1 MKFSDI
7 DLLSSRPTNFI
18 FGRTSKKK
26 NCGTIFTIIIIVLSS
41 IAAYFLIIKYISEN
55 KYSISYTNY
64 KNDQENIPSL
74 KNPGCWKKNVEF
86 KYHLEK
92 YNYSSKKYETFT
104 SENRFRFK
112 LLNRTNNSFIEQ
124 NSKKIIPI
132 EYFDYDIVYE
142 CQDSQCQIEED
153 LNLKNLLI
161 RIDFTIK
168 EIEYQSVNP
177 IKNRDYYFRVLLSKT
192 FERTIYYFKRVLF
205 QDISMFKDTNYSI
218 LSPTSYHES
227 TPYYDYNH
235 KSIRISGKDYKKIG
249 NVRFEIEG
257 KGLSSW
263 VHYQRREKFI
273 GNLISDIC
281 SIINAI
287 YVVINFCY
295 LNLFS
300 YFYDNYRVM
309 DYILKK
315 GEKMKRHID
324 LSNRPNSSTNRQNSL
339 IEHENQ
345 DDNINLDIA
354 QQHHEKSNSEIE
366 KQKEVKF
373 KDIVFS
379 SLYNCFCSCECCKL
393 PSCCSRSK
401 EQILIDKYNET
412 LAEFYSIENII
423 YNQILIENLFK
434 DYIWNDERL
443 KDINENEKIIR
454 LNNTIKQNSI
464 END

>member
-1 MKFSDI
+1 M
-7 DLLSSRPTNFI
+7 
-18 FGRTSKKK
+18 
-26 NCGTIFTIIIIVLSS
+26 
-41 IAAYFLIIKYISEN
+41 
-55 KYSISYTNY
+55 
-64 KNDQENIPSL
+64 
-74 KNPGCWKKNVEF
+74 
-86 KYHLEK
+86 
-92 YNYSSKKYETFT
+92 
-104 SENRFRFK
+104 
-112 LLNRTNNSFIEQ
+112 NRTNDSFIEQ
-124 NSKKIIPI
+124 NSEKIIPI

-142 CQDSQCQIEED
+142 CQDSKCQIEKG
-153 LNLKNLLI
+153 LNINELNIKI
-161 RIDFTIK
+161 HFTIE
-168 EIEYQSVNP
+168 EIGYQSVNP
-177 IKNRDYYFRVLLSKT
+177 IQNHTYYLRVDLSETTKLN
-192 FERTIYYFKRVLF
+192 FKRVLF

-218 LSPTSYHES
+218 LSPTSYLEK

-393 PSCCSRSK
+393 SSCCSRSK

>member
-1 MKFSDI
+1 MYT
-7 DLLSSRPTNFI
+7 LLLTN
-18 FGRTSKKK
+18 
-26 NCGTIFTIIIIVLSS
+26 C
-41 IAAYFLIIKYISEN
+41 
-55 KYSISYTNY
+55 
-64 KNDQENIPSL
+64 
-74 KNPGCWKKNVEF
+74 
-86 KYHLEK
+86 
-92 YNYSSKKYETFT
+92 
-104 SENRFRFK
+104 
-112 LLNRTNNSFIEQ
+112 
-124 NSKKIIPI
+124 
-132 EYFDYDIVYE
+132 
-142 CQDSQCQIEED
+142 
-153 LNLKNLLI
+153 
-161 RIDFTIK
+161 
-168 EIEYQSVNP
+168 
-177 IKNRDYYFRVLLSKT
+177 
-192 FERTIYYFKRVLF
+192 
-205 QDISMFKDTNYSI
+205 SI
-218 LSPTSYHES
+218 LSPTSYLES
-227 TPYYDYNH
+227 TPYYDYKHQLLN
-235 KSIRISGKDYKKIG
+235 ISNKYYKKFG

-257 KGLSSW
+257 KGLFSW

-273 GNLISDIC
+273 GNLLSDIC

-434 DYIWNDERL
+434 DYKWNDERL
-443 KDINENEKIIR
+443 EDINENEKIIR

>member
-1 MKFSDI
+1 M
-7 DLLSSRPTNFI
+7 
-18 FGRTSKKK
+18 
-26 NCGTIFTIIIIVLSS
+26 
-41 IAAYFLIIKYISEN
+41 
-55 KYSISYTNY
+55 
-64 KNDQENIPSL
+64 
-74 KNPGCWKKNVEF
+74 
-86 KYHLEK
+86 
-92 YNYSSKKYETFT
+92 
-104 SENRFRFK
+104 
-112 LLNRTNNSFIEQ
+112 
-124 NSKKIIPI
+124 
-132 EYFDYDIVYE
+132 
-142 CQDSQCQIEED
+142 
-153 LNLKNLLI
+153 I

-177 IKNRDYYFRVLLSKT
+177 IKNHKYYLRVLLTKT
-192 FERTIYYFKRVLF
+192 FELTIQYFKRVLF
-205 QDISMFKDTNYSI
+205 QDITMFKDTNYSI
-218 LSPTSYHES
+218 LSPTSYLEK

-273 GNLISDIC
+273 GNLLSDIF